1 MKIISIAG
9 GSASGKSSFARRL
22 QNRIGKDRA
31 NLICED
37 DYYLGAVE
45 GNFDHID
52 TKDHD
57 LLLAHINDLKAH
69 KTIEIPRYDMKIH
82 DRSEETEEMT
92 YKDVLIL
99 EGTQILYRNKLSRL
113 ADCKVYIDAPDDIRL
128 ARRMARDIIER
139 KRDPE
144 DIINQ
149 YLEQVK
155 PMHYRYTY
163 PAKYVADVI
172 INNEF
177 SMYKNPSRL
186 DRYIDIIINRVLGS
200 EDMAQ

>member
-22 QNRIGKDRA
+22 QNRIGTDKA

-52 TKDHD
+52 TKDHA
-57 LLLAHINDLKAH
+57 LILSHINDLKAGNS
-69 KTIEIPRYDMKIH
+69 IEVPRYDMKIH
-82 DRSEETEEMT
+82 DRSEEVEVMEP
-92 YKDVLIL
+92 KDVLIL
-99 EGTQILYRNKLSRL
+99 EGTQILYRKKLSRI

-163 PAKYVADVI
+163 PSKYVADVI

-186 DRYIDIIINRVLGS
+186 DRYIEIIINRVMGS
-200 EDMAQ
+200 EETV